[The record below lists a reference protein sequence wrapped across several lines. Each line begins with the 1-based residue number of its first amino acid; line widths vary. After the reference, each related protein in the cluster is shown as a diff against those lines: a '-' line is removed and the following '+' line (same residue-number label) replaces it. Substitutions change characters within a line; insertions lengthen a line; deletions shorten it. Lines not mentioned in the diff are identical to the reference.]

1 MHIPAGRLKLGQE
14 DPAVG
19 ECAGLPLG
27 LGSSSAETRA
37 RKLKPFS
44 CLATVTWLP
53 TGGRSSST
61 VWKDTSCLPPG
72 PERRTSIST
81 GKGEE
86 VETRTGQKVE
96 LGGPGP
102 CEASERSRME
112 WRQSWH
118 TSPSGQDRG
127 WMHGRLVGAGR
138 LQVEEGRRRS

>member
-1 MHIPAGRLKLGQE
+1 MHVPAGRLQLGQE

-37 RKLKPFS
+37 WKLKPFS

-53 TGGRSSST
+53 NSGRSSSA
-61 VWKDTSCLPPG
+61 VWRDTSCLPPG
-72 PERRTSIST
+72 PGIRTSINT
-81 GKGEE
+81 GEGEQLE
-86 VETRTGQKVE
+86 R
-96 LGGPGP
+96 GGLEP
-102 CEASERSRME
+102 CEASERSCME